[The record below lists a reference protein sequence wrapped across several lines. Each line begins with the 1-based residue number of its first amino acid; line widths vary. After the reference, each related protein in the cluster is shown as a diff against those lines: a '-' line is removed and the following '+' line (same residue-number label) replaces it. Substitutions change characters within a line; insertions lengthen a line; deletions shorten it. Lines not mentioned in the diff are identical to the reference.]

1 LKALVLAAA
10 IAAAPMEDAP
20 LRRTEVR
27 KREKGGRAERNRFTP
42 QDLEEMFG
50 SMEPTPPPEPP
61 LVIPE
66 PDFIRWEPVS
76 VPYTS
81 PTADGEPLAA

>member
-20 LRRTEVR
+20 LKRTVAR
-27 KREKGGRAERNRFTP
+27 KGEKSGRAERHRFTAE
-42 QDLEEMFG
+42 DLEEMFG
-50 SMEPTPPPEPP
+50 PMEPTPAPAPPP
-61 LVIPE
+61 VIPE
-66 PDFIRWEPVS
+66 PDFIRWDPVS